1 MVLFLNLSPS
11 RKDIKEMRNAVQ
23 KLTILTPTFNLSK
36 LLVNL
41 FKSLQEQT
49 CKDFVWVVV
58 DDGSEDDTETVVR
71 DLACGELLFKIQ
83 FFKKKNGGKH
93 TAINYGI
100 AKIDTE
106 LTMIV
111 DSDDMLAA
119 DAVETILNVH
129 RKYGDNKKIG
139 SYSFLR
145 CYKNGM
151 PVVPI
156 EGNEFIDNYIQYRI
170 KENHPGDMAEV
181 FMTQILRQYP
191 FPEFA
196 GEKFISEDVVW
207 IEIGKSFDT
216 VYLNKSIYICEYLDG
231 GLTAND
237 KPMKFASPLGSMLRG
252 KQLMLRQNGLMVN
265 IKGAIIYNCYAH
277 VNQTNEKILLE
288 SNYEKVLV
296 MLMKPLGM
304 LFLLIWKGR

>member
-1 MVLFLNLSPS
+1 MVNV
-11 RKDIKEMRNAVQ
+11 VQ
-23 KLTILTPTFNLSK
+23 KLTILTPTFNRSK

-41 FKSLQEQT
+41 FKSLQKQT

-71 DLACGELLFKIQ
+71 NLGGQSLFKIQ
-83 FFKKKNGGKH
+83 FLKKKNGGKH
-93 TAINYGI
+93 TAINYSI
-100 AKIDTE
+100 TKIDTE
-106 LTMIV
+106 LVMIV
-111 DSDDMLAA
+111 DSDDMLTA
-119 DAVETILNVH
+119 DAVETILNIH
-129 RKYGDNKKIG
+129 EKYGDNKRVG

-145 CYKNGM
+145 CDKNGM
-151 PVVPI
+151 SIVPI
-156 EGNEFIDNYIQYRI
+156 ERNEFIDNYIQYRI
-170 KENHPGDMAEV
+170 KGNHPGDMAEV

-196 GEKFISEDVVW
+196 GEKFISEDVAW

-216 VYLNKSIYICEYLDG
+216 VYINKPIYICEYLDG

-252 KQLMLRQNGLMVN
+252 KQLMFRQCGLMAN

-277 VNQTNEKILLE
+277 VNQTNDKISLDSYFEKIL
-288 SNYEKVLV
+288 V
-296 MLMKPLGM
+296 MLTKPLGR
-304 LFLLIWKGR
+304 LFLIKWKGR